1 MLATLPAMAY
11 VGWSRQPDLSWAER
25 FCHDDARCVAA
36 GTDLIFHAFRQA
48 DDAWVGR
55 IDVHSID
62 FNVPRGEIGYVGNLR
77 LAGQGLM
84 REAVLAVIDLCWQ
97 LGFARIEAM
106 SDTRNQRAL
115 HFARIVG
122 LHQEGVL
129 RHHERDP
136 QGELCDTVIFAALK
150 PQQVPTDSKL

>member
-25 FCHDDARCVAA
+25 FCTDDARCVAA
-36 GTDLIFHAFRQA
+36 GTDLIFHAFTSPGA
-48 DDAWVGR
+48 EWVGR
-55 IDVHSID
+55 IDVHTID
-62 FNVPRGEIGYVGNLR
+62 FATPRGEIGYVGNLR

-84 REAVLAVIDLCWQ
+84 REAVLAVLGLCWR

-106 SDTRNQRAL
+106 SDARNRRAL
-115 HFARIVG
+115 HFAGSVG
-122 LHQEGVL
+122 LQQEGVL

-136 QGELCDTVIFAALK
+136 QGELCDTVIFAALN
-150 PQQVPTDSKL
+150 PQQVLTDSGL